1 MALAAGWMFFRAELR
16 RRWRAWLALAL
27 IVGAFA
33 GVVEAAAAGARRTD
47 AAYPSLQAWSDA
59 PDLLLFSFPGTS
71 RTFAQFSPREV
82 AAVPQARQA
91 AILAGYPVASPAA
104 AQVIAPES
112 TLVPS
117 RFWRRRI
124 LSGRLPDPAR
134 PDEVDISFTLAQT
147 AHLGTGD
154 VLHATLLTPAGRP
167 VPFAFRIVGIDA
179 APSEFPPQTGTGTDT
194 VWATPAFYRAHRS
207 DLDNYTGVALRLRRG
222 SADLPAVRRE
232 MSRLTGGK
240 YVQSYPLAT
249 QAANTERSI
258 HLQAVALWLV
268 AALLA
273 VISVL
278 VLGQLLARM
287 SFLDSVEYAAL
298 RALGLSRRTLL
309 AVGLFRAAVIGAV
322 GALVGTLTA
331 LAISPLLPVGLAAVA
346 EPYPGVRADGLVFG
360 VGVAA
365 AVLITIAATAW
376 PTWRAASAGPAT
388 DGLGRPAPASPG
400 GRRRPHFLATLTS
413 GISSVTALLGIRLAL
428 QPGGGRTAVPVRS
441 TVASA
446 VVGVAA
452 LTGALVFSA
461 SLGHLLATP
470 RLYGVTWD
478 AYVSNTQQHG
488 VEAAIRGLTGRPG
501 VTAWSAGYSGVPLTV
516 QGVPTDAI
524 AMLPSHHGDLQ
535 PVPVRGQL
543 PSGPDEITVGEKT
556 LAAMHARIGQTVAV
570 SLDGFRPGRY
580 RIVGTA
586 VFPNISDSLSL
597 GRGATLS
604 VAGLRR
610 LLPPSL
616 SAPPLDTL
624 LVRFRPGTGG
634 AAGLNAL
641 AAQAARL
648 GPFVVQGPT
657 TPADVVNF
665 GRVQDLPLL
674 LGIALSLLALVT
686 IVHLLLTSVRRRRRD
701 FAVLRSIGLT
711 RRQVRATISWQA
723 STLTAVALGLGIP
736 LGIVCGR
743 VAWRLFAG
751 QLGIM
756 PVVVLPVILV
766 LVVPAALA
774 LAVAVAAV
782 PGESAARARPAEILR
797 SE

>member
-1 MALAAGWMFFRAELR
+1 MFFRAELH
-16 RRWRAWLALAL
+16 RRWRAWLGVALV
-27 IVGAFA
+27 VGAFA
-33 GVVEAAAAGARRTD
+33 GAVEAAAAGARRTD
-47 AAYPSLQAWSDA
+47 AAYPSLLAWSGA
-59 PDLLLFSFPGTS
+59 PDVLLFSFPDASG
-71 RTFAQFSPREV
+71 TFAHFSPREAV
-82 AAVPQARQA
+82 AVPQARQA
-91 AILAGYPVASPAA
+91 ALLAGSPVASPAA

-147 AHLGTGD
+147 AHLGVGD
-154 VLHATLLTPAGRP
+154 VLRATLLTPAGRP

-207 DLDNYTGVALRLRRG
+207 GLDTYTGVALRLRHG

-287 SFLDSVEYAAL
+287 SFLDSVEYRTL
-298 RALGLSRRTLL
+298 RALGLR
-309 AVGLFRAAVIGAV
+309 RAAAIGAA
-322 GALVGTLTA
+322 GAVVGTLTA

-346 EPYPGVRADGLVFG
+346 EPYPGIRADGLVFG

-365 AVLITIAATAW
+365 TVLITIAATAW
-376 PTWRAASAGPAT
+376 PTWRAAGAGPAM

-400 GRRRPHFLATLTS
+400 GRRRPQFLATLTS
-413 GISSVTALLGIRLAL
+413 GIGSVTAMLGIRLAL
-428 QPGGGRTAVPVRS
+428 QPGAGRTAVPVRS

-478 AYVSNTQQHG
+478 AYISNTQQHG

-516 QGVPTDAI
+516 QGVPADAI
-524 AMLPSHHGDLQ
+524 AMLPGHHGDLL
-535 PVPVRGQL
+535 PVPVRGHL
-543 PSGPDEITVGEKT
+543 PGGPDEITVGEKT
-556 LAAMHARIGQTVAV
+556 LAAMHARIGQTAAV
-570 SLDGFRPGRY
+570 SLDGFRPRRY
-580 RIVGTA
+580 RIAGTA

-610 LLPPSL
+610 LLPRSL
-616 SAPPLDTL
+616 GAPPLDTL
-624 LVRFRPGTGG
+624 LVRFRPGAGG
-634 AAGLNAL
+634 PAGLNAL
-641 AAQAARL
+641 AARAARL

-665 GRVQDLPLL
+665 GPGQSLPLL
-674 LGIALSLLALVT
+674 LGVALSLLALVT

-701 FAVLRSIGLT
+701 FAVLRSIGFT
-711 RRQVRATISWQA
+711 RRQVRSAISWQA

-751 QLGIM
+751 QLGIE
-756 PVVVLPVILV
+756 PIVVLPVILV
-766 LVVPAALA
+766 LVVPAALV

-782 PGESAARARPAEILR
+782 PGESAARTRPPEILR
-797 SE
+797 SEKPQADWN

>member
-1 MALAAGWMFFRAELR
+1 MFFRAELH

-27 IVGAFA
+27 VVGAFA
-33 GVVEAAAAGARRTD
+33 GAVEAAAAGARRTD
-47 AAYPSLQAWSDA
+47 AAYPSLLAWSGA
-59 PDLLLFSFPGTS
+59 PDVLLFSFPGAS
-71 RTFAQFSPREV
+71 GTFAQFSPREA

-91 AILAGYPVASPAA
+91 AILVGYAVASPAA

-134 PDEVDISFTLAQT
+134 PDEVDISFTLAQA

-154 VLHATLLTPAGRP
+154 VLRATLLTPARP
-167 VPFAFRIVGIDA
+167 AGTIRVPDRRD
-179 APSEFPPQTGTGTDT
+179 
-194 VWATPAFYRAHRS
+194 
-207 DLDNYTGVALRLRRG
+207 RRG
-222 SADLPAVRRE
+222 PVRVPAADRDGHRHGLGDPGLLPGAPLRPRHLHGGSPPAPARECRPARRPARDRA
-232 MSRLTGGK
+232 RLTGGK

-287 SFLDSVEYAAL
+287 SFLDSVEYRTL

-309 AVGLFRAAVIGAV
+309 AIGLLRAAAIGAA
-322 GALVGTLTA
+322 GAVVGTLTA

-346 EPYPGVRADGLVFG
+346 EPYPGIRADGLVFG

-376 PTWRAASAGPAT
+376 PTWRAAGAGPAM

-400 GRRRPHFLATLTS
+400 GRRRPQFLATLTS
-413 GISSVTALLGIRLAL
+413 GIGSVTAMLGIRLAL
-428 QPGGGRTAVPVRS
+428 QPGAGRTAVPVRS

-478 AYVSNTQQHG
+478 AYISNTQQHG

-516 QGVPTDAI
+516 QGVPADAI
-524 AMLPSHHGDLQ
+524 AMLPGHHGDLL
-535 PVPVRGQL
+535 PVPVRGHL
-543 PSGPDEITVGEKT
+543 PGGPDEITVGEKT

-570 SLDGFRPGRY
+570 SLDGFRPRRY

-634 AAGLNAL
+634 PAGLNAL
-641 AAQAARL
+641 AARAARL

-665 GRVQDLPLL
+665 GRVQSLPLL
-674 LGIALSLLALVT
+674 LGMALSLLALVT

-711 RRQVRATISWQA
+711 RRQVRSAISWQA

-751 QLGIM
+751 QLGIE
-756 PVVVLPVILV
+756 PIVVLPVILV
-766 LVVPAALA
+766 LVVPAALV

-782 PGESAARARPAEILR
+782 PGESAARTRPAEILR

>member
-1 MALAAGWMFFRAELR
+1 MFFRAELH

-27 IVGAFA
+27 VVGAFA
-33 GVVEAAAAGARRTD
+33 GAVEAAAAGARRTD
-47 AAYPSLQAWSDA
+47 AAYPSLLAWSGA
-59 PDLLLFSFPGTS
+59 PDVLLFSFPGAS
-71 RTFAQFSPREV
+71 GTFAQFSPREA

-91 AILAGYPVASPAA
+91 AILVGYAVASPAA

-134 PDEVDISFTLAQT
+134 PDEVDISFTLAQA
-147 AHLGTGD
+147 AHLGAGD
-154 VLHATLLTPAGRP
+154 VLRATLLTPAGRP

-207 DLDNYTGVALRLRRG
+207 GLDTYTGVALRLRHG

-287 SFLDSVEYAAL
+287 SFLDSVEYRTL

-309 AVGLFRAAVIGAV
+309 VIGLARAAADRRWPEGWRAPWPRWRFPRCCPSAWP
-322 GALVGTLTA
+322 GWPTLIRGSA
-331 LAISPLLPVGLAAVA
+331 P
-346 EPYPGVRADGLVFG
+346 
-360 VGVAA
+360 
-365 AVLITIAATAW
+365 TAW
-376 PTWRAASAGPAT
+376 SSASEWPPRCWSRWPR
-388 DGLGRPAPASPG
+388 LRGRPG
-400 GRRRPHFLATLTS
+400 GRRALARRSRAWAARPRPARGIGGGRSSWPRLTS
-413 GISSVTALLGIRLAL
+413 GIGSVTAMLGIRLAL
-428 QPGGGRTAVPVRS
+428 QPGAGRTAVPVRS

-488 VEAAIRGLTGRPG
+488 VGGAIRGLTGRPG

-516 QGVPTDAI
+516 GGVRADAI
-524 AMLPSHHGDLQ
+524 AMLPGHHGDLL
-535 PVPVRGQL
+535 PVPVQGHL
-543 PSGPDEITVGEKT
+543 PREPDEITVGEKT

-580 RIVGTA
+580 RIAGTA
-586 VFPNISDSLSL
+586 VFPTMSDSLGL
-597 GRGATLS
+597 GGGPRC
-604 VAGLRR
+604 
-610 LLPPSL
+610 PW
-616 SAPPLDTL
+616 
-624 LVRFRPGTGG
+624 PGC
-634 AAGLNAL
+634 AAC
-641 AAQAARL
+641 
-648 GPFVVQGPT
+648 
-657 TPADVVNF
+657 
-665 GRVQDLPLL
+665 
-674 LGIALSLLALVT
+674 S
-686 IVHLLLTSVRRRRRD
+686 RRR
-701 FAVLRSIGLT
+701 
-711 RRQVRATISWQA
+711 
-723 STLTAVALGLGIP
+723 
-736 LGIVCGR
+736 
-743 VAWRLFAG
+743 
-751 QLGIM
+751 
-756 PVVVLPVILV
+756 
-766 LVVPAALA
+766 
-774 LAVAVAAV
+774 
-782 PGESAARARPAEILR
+782 
-797 SE
+797 

>member
-1 MALAAGWMFFRAELR
+1 MFFRAELR

-47 AAYPSLQAWSDA
+47 AAYPSLLAWSHA

-71 RTFAQFSPREV
+71 RTFGQFSPQEV
-82 AAVPQARQA
+82 AAVPQARES
-91 AILAGYPVASPAA
+91 AILAGYPVVSPAA

-117 RFWRRRI
+117 RFWHRRI

-134 PDEVDISFTLAQT
+134 PDEVDISFTLAQA
-147 AHLGTGD
+147 AHLGAGAI
-154 VLHATLLTPAGRP
+154 LRATLLTPAGRP
-167 VPFAFRIVGIDA
+167 VPFAFRVVGVDA

-194 VWATPAFYRAHRS
+194 VWATPAFFRAHRS
-207 DLDNYTGVALRLRRG
+207 SLDNYTGVALRLRRG
-222 SADLPAVRRE
+222 SADLPAVQRE

-268 AALLA
+268 AALLT
-273 VISVL
+273 VISLL

-287 SFLDSVEYAAL
+287 SFLDSVDYAAL

-309 AVGLFRAAVIGAV
+309 AIGLLRAAVIGAA
-322 GALVGTLTA
+322 GAAAGTLIA

-346 EPYPGVRADGLVFG
+346 EPYPGIRADGLVFG
-360 VGVAA
+360 LGVAA
-365 AVLITIAATAW
+365 AVLVTIAATAW
-376 PTWRAASAGPAT
+376 PTWRAAGAGPAM
-388 DGLGRPAPASPG
+388 DGLRRPAPAGPG
-400 GRRRPHFLATLTS
+400 GRRRQRVLAGLTS
-413 GISSVTALLGIRLAL
+413 GISSVTAMLGIRLAL
-428 QPGGGRTAVPVRS
+428 QPGAGRTAVPVRS

-452 LTGALVFSA
+452 LTGALVFAA

-501 VTAWSAGYSGVPLTV
+501 VTAWSAGYSGVPLTAG
-516 QGVPTDAI
+516 GVRADAI
-524 AMLPSHHGDLQ
+524 ALLPGHHGDLR
-535 PVPVRGQL
+535 PVPVRGHL
-543 PSGPDEITVGEKT
+543 PLGPDEITVGEKT
-556 LAAMHARIGQTVAV
+556 LAAMRARIGQTVAV

-586 VFPNISDSLSL
+586 VFPAISDSLSL
-597 GRGATLS
+597 GRGATLTM
-604 VAGLRR
+604 AGLRR

-616 SAPPLDTL
+616 GAPPLDTL
-624 LVRFRPGTGG
+624 LVRFRPGAGG
-634 AAGLNAL
+634 PAGVNAL
-641 AAQAARL
+641 AARAARL
-648 GPFVVQGPT
+648 GPFTVQGPT
-657 TPADVVNF
+657 VPTDVVNF
-665 GRVQDLPLL
+665 GRVQSLPLL
-674 LGIALSLLALVT
+674 LGMALSLLALVT
-686 IVHLLLTSVRRRRRD
+686 VMHLLLTSVRRRRRD
-701 FAVLRSIGLT
+701 FAVLRSIGFT
-711 RRQVRATISWQA
+711 RRQVRAAISWQA
-723 STLTAVALGLGIP
+723 CTLTGVALALGIP
-736 LGIVCGR
+736 AGLVCGR
-743 VAWRLFAG
+743 LAWRLFAG
-751 QLGIM
+751 QLGIL
-756 PVVVLPVILV
+756 PVVVLPAALV
-766 LVVPAALA
+766 LLVPAALA

-782 PGESAARARPAEILR
+782 PGESAARTRPAEILR